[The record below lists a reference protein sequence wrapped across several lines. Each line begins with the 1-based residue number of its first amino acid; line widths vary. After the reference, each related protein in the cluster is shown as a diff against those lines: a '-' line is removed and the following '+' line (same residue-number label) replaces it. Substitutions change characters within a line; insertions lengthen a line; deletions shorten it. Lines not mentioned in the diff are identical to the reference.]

1 MLTRSFAV
9 LAAAA
14 SLAAAGHASAQGA
27 YDPAYDR
34 SYDRSYDSDDIV
46 VEGYAPSDATVK
58 SEVVS
63 YADLDLNAPAGAYTL
78 LRRIRGAVR
87 NVCSP
92 EPITVDLR
100 DGADYSACRQEAM
113 ERALGQV
120 DLPQVTDGYRA
131 GW

>member
-1 MLTRSFAV
+1 MLIRSFAV

-14 SLAAAGHASAQGA
+14 SLAVAGHASAQGA
-27 YDPAYDR
+27 YDAPYGN
-34 SYDRSYDSDDIV
+34 DDIV
-46 VEGYAPSDATVK
+46 VQGYAPSDGEVK

-63 YADLDLNAPAGAYTL
+63 YADLDLSAPAGTSTL

-92 EPITVDLR
+92 EPIAVELR

-113 ERALGQV
+113 DRALDQV